1 MRTFFAE
8 CGECRKEFSSISFK
22 RAFSAFSVVQS
33 KGRAVSRLM
42 ESFAADEGFHL
53 GEDSSFSDEDE
64 ERKVSSNGRFAPGEQ
79 LFNKT
84 SIKKWIL
91 RKTVR
96 YSIFIIM
103 GDWWCFP

>member
-1 MRTFFAE
+1 MRTFFA
-8 CGECRKEFSSISFK
+8 ECRKEFSSISFK
-22 RAFSAFSVVQS
+22 RFSSVSVVQS

-91 RKTVR
+91 VVYVR
-96 YSIFIIM
+96 LN
-103 GDWWCFP
+103 G